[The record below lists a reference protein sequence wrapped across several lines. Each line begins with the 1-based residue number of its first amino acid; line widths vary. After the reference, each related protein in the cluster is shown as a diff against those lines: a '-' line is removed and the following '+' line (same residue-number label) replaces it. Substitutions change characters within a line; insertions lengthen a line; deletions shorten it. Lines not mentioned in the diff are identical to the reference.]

1 MKANRLAV
9 LAALGVVVCGGT
21 ALGGAYRYPAE
32 LPKKS
37 VELWVHKPDS
47 AHDHLHAKI
56 PEKLLAGVTSSRA
69 ELHVRG
75 EDGMDHVISTTF
87 VEQKKSTEI
96 KRTTRD
102 IYVTGHHMQ
111 TAEERDWLV
120 AQNTS
125 LVLGM
130 KLQPERTYNCYV
142 VVYGK
147 TESVSKEY
155 GLMAGGTGTHKNCPD
170 CVHLV
175 QPAKGGAGMA
185 GPARGAAGPH
195 AGAAAGGEEGATMTV
210 YDRGAFPRLEPM
222 GMVKPGAKVAVVAK
236 LSPEYTHIRFATS
249 SGKQYEG
256 VVKASE
262 LAAYMGGGGEEEAAV
277 ERTQNGV
284 RIRGIAPGEW
294 THDWEAAMGE
304 ARRTGGLVFA
314 NFTGSDW
321 CGWCQLMDKQVFSTE
336 SWKAWARESG
346 VTFAWVDF
354 PQNAALLPD
363 GETAGR
369 NRELASKYGVGGYPT
384 YLLVDGAGEVVW
396 RGGAS
401 REATPEGFIGGLM
414 RAIMVAGARP
424 SARPSAGQATGAA
437 GAAGADGVDGAG
449 GGGSVA
455 GESEGTN
462 MTVYSRRAYPRME
475 VLGVVKP
482 GVKVTVVE
490 QLEPGITHIRF
501 VTASGTQHEGL
512 VRTSELEAYQLSG
525 L

>member
-1 MKANRLAV
+1 MRANRFLVLAV
-9 LAALGVVVCGGT
+9 LAAAGLGGT
-21 ALGGAYRYPAE
+21 ALGAEAYRYPAE
-32 LPKKS
+32 LPKKN

-56 PEKLLAGVTSSRA
+56 PEKLLAGVASSRA

-87 VEQKKSTEI
+87 VEQRKSTEI

-111 TAEERDWLV
+111 TADERDWLV

-130 KLQPERTYNCYV
+130 KLLPERTYNCYV

-195 AGAAAGGEEGATMTV
+195 AGAASGGEEGATMTV
-210 YDRGAFPRLEPM
+210 YDRGAFPRLEAM

-236 LSPEYTHIRFATS
+236 LSPEYTHIRFSTS

-256 VVKASE
+256 VVRTGE
-262 LAAYMGGGGEEEAAV
+262 LEAYLGGSGPEEGVA
-277 ERTQNGV
+277 RTSNGIRV
-284 RIRGIAPGEW
+284 RGVAPGEW
-294 THDWEAAMGE
+294 THDWDAAMAA
-304 ARRTGGLVFA
+304 ARGADGGLVFA

-321 CGWCQLMDKQVFSTE
+321 CGWCQLMDTQVFSTDT
-336 SWKAWARESG
+336 WKTWARLSG
-346 VTFAWVDF
+346 VNFAWLDF
-354 PQNAALLPD
+354 PQNVALLPD
-363 GETAGR
+363 PETQGR
-369 NRELASKYGVGGYPT
+369 NRQLSSKYGVGGYPT

-396 RGGAS
+396 RGGAKQGV
-401 REATPEGFIGGLM
+401 TPEEFIGELT
-414 RAIMVAGARP
+414 RAIMVAGSRP
-424 SARPSAGQATGAA
+424 KAAQPGPTAAADGGAA
-437 GAAGADGVDGAG
+437 GGP
-449 GGGSVA
+449 
-455 GESEGTN
+455 N
-462 MTVYSRRAYPRME
+462 MTIYSRRSYPARME

-512 VRTSELEAYQLSG
+512 VRTSELEAYQRG
-525 L
+525 GR

>member
-1 MKANRLAV
+1 MAGDAWRTKEGKMKASGWAV
-9 LAALGVVVCGGT
+9 LAALGAMVFGGT
-21 ALGGAYRYPAE
+21 AWGGAYRYPAE
-32 LPKKS
+32 LPKKN

-56 PEKLLAGVTSSRA
+56 PEKLLAGVASSRA

-130 KLQPERTYNCYV
+130 KLLPERTYNCYV

-185 GPARGAAGPH
+185 GPARGAAGAR
-195 AGAAAGGEEGATMTV
+195 AGAAGGEEGATMTV
-210 YDRGAFPRLEPM
+210 YERGAFPRLEAM
-222 GMVKPGAKVAVVAK
+222 GMVKPGAKVSVVAK
-236 LSPEYTHIRFATS
+236 LTPEYTHIRFATS

-256 VVKASE
+256 VVRTSE
-262 LAAYMGGGGEEEAAV
+262 LAEYLGGGEEEGV
-277 ERTQNGV
+277 ERTSNGV
-284 RIRGIAPGEW
+284 RIRGVAPGEW
-294 THDWEAAMGE
+294 THDWDAAMAE

-321 CGWCQLMDKQVFSTE
+321 CGWCQLMEKQVFSTDA
-336 SWKAWARESG
+336 WGTWARLSG
-346 VTFAWVDF
+346 VQFAWLDF
-354 PQNAALLPD
+354 PQNAALLPAP
-363 GETAGR
+363 ETQAR
-369 NRELASKYGVGGYPT
+369 NRQLSSKYGVGGYPT
-384 YLLVDGAGEVVW
+384 YLLVDADGEVVW
-396 RGGAS
+396 RGGAKQGV
-401 REATPEGFIGGLM
+401 TPEEFIGGLTH
-414 RAIMVAGARP
+414 AIMVAGSRP
-424 SARPSAGQATGAA
+424 KAAQPAA
-437 GAAGADGVDGAG
+437 GGESQSPAAGSPAA
-449 GGGSVA
+449 
-455 GESEGTN
+455 EKN
-462 MTVYSRRAYPRME
+462 MTIYSLRAYPTRLE

-490 QLEPGITHIRF
+490 QLSPGMTHIRF
-501 VTASGTQHEGL
+501 VTASGTQHEGV
-512 VRTSELEAYQLSG
+512 VRTAELEAYGGQ
-525 L
+525 

>member
-1 MKANRLAV
+1 MKVDRLV
-9 LAALGVVVCGGT
+9 FWVVVAAAVCGNE
-21 ALGGAYRYPAE
+21 AFGAAYKYPAG
-32 LPKKS
+32 LPKKN

-56 PEKLLAGVTSSRA
+56 PEKLLAGVASSRA
-69 ELHVRG
+69 ELHVCG

-111 TAEERDWLV
+111 TADERDWLV

-142 VVYGK
+142 MVYGK

-210 YDRGAFPRLEPM
+210 YDRGAFPRLEAM

-236 LSPEYTHIRFATS
+236 LTPEYTHIRFATS

-256 VVKASE
+256 VVRTSE
-262 LAAYMGGGGEEEAAV
+262 LEEYLGGGEEEGV
-277 ERTQNGV
+277 ERTSNGV
-284 RIRGIAPGEW
+284 RCRGVAPGEW
-294 THDWEAAMGE
+294 THDWDAAMAE

-321 CGWCQLMDKQVFSTE
+321 CGWCRLMQNQVFSTDA
-336 SWKAWARESG
+336 WGTWARASG
-346 VTFAWVDF
+346 VQFAWVDF

-363 GETAGR
+363 PETQAR
-369 NRELASKYGVGGYPT
+369 NRQLSSKYAVGGYPT
-384 YLLVDGAGEVVW
+384 YLLVDGTGEVVW
-396 RGGAS
+396 KGGAKQGV
-401 REATPEGFIGGLM
+401 TPEEFIGELT
-414 RAIMVAGARP
+414 RAIMVAGSRP
-424 SARPSAGQATGAA
+424 KAEAPAAEGTA
-437 GAAGADGVDGAG
+437 GAGVAGA
-449 GGGSVA
+449 GSPA
-455 GESEGTN
+455 EGKN
-462 MTVYSRRAYPRME
+462 MTIYSLRAYPTRLE

-490 QLEPGITHIRF
+490 QLSPGMTHIRF
-501 VTASGTQHEGL
+501 VTASGTQHEGV
-512 VRTSELEAYQLSG
+512 VRTAELEAYGGQ
-525 L
+525 